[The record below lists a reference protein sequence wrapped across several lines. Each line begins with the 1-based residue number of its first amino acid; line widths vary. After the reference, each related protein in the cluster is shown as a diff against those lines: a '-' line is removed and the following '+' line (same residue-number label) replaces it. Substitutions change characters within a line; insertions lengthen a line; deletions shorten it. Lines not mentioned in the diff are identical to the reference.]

1 MPVIQ
6 TIDVCKSLPFGGQ
19 QLEILKN
26 ISIEIDYGEMVAIV
40 GPSGSGKTTLMGL
53 IGGLDSPSSGE
64 IIIDDTNI
72 SQLNERALTR
82 LRNNKIGFVFQE
94 YNLVPTLNAIE
105 NVMLPIQFSSRRHQA
120 HERAE
125 ALLTMLGLQS
135 RLEHSDR
142 QLSGGEQQR
151 VAIARA
157 LANEPAI
164 LLCDEPTG
172 NLDKASTALV
182 IEALFEVRDN
192 IDTTIVVVTHNPTLA
207 SMMDRQ
213 IELVDGEIVK
223 Q

>member
-6 TIDVCKSLPFGGQ
+6 TINVCKSLLFGGQ
-19 QLEILKN
+19 PLQILKD
-26 ISIEIDYGEMVAIV
+26 ISIKVDYGEMVAII

-53 IGGLDSPSSGE
+53 IGGLDSPTSGQVL
-64 IIIDDTNI
+64 IDGADI
-72 SQLNERALTR
+72 SQLSERALTR
-82 LRNNKIGFVFQE
+82 IRNNKIGFVFQE

-105 NVMLPIQFSSRRHQA
+105 NVMLPIQFSNRRQRA
-120 HERAE
+120 RERAE
-125 ALLTMLGLQS
+125 ELLTMLGLQE

-182 IEALFEVRDN
+182 IEALFEVKAN

-213 IELVDGEIVK
+213 IKLVDGEIVA
-223 Q
+223 